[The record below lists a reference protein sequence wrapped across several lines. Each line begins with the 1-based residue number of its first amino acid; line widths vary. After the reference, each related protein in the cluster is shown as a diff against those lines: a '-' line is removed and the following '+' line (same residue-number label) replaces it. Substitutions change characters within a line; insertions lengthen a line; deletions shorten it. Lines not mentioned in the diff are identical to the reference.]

1 MSLVRQCALLGVSR
15 SGYYAQAGRAAPR
28 ESLANL
34 AVLRELDAR
43 YTAHPFFGSRRLTA
57 VLRPAG
63 YAVNR
68 KRVQRL
74 MRVLGIQGVRPGPA
88 TSAPAPGHRIY
99 PYLLRDLAVV
109 RPNQVWCSDITYVP
123 LRHGFMYLTVVM
135 DWYSR
140 LVLSWA
146 LSNTLDHAF
155 CLQALVAALALG
167 QPDIFNTDQ
176 GSQYTCAEFT
186 AALLARGIAV
196 SMDGRGRA
204 LDNVFVERLWRSVK
218 YEDIY
223 LHGYETA
230 PALAAGL
237 AVYFPFYNT
246 ERPHQGLDYRTPA
259 EVHAAV

>member
-1 MSLVRQCALLGVSR
+1 MRQCALLDVSR
-15 SGYYAQAGRAAPR
+15 SGYYAQVGRPASV
-28 ESLANL
+28 ESPENQRL
-34 AVLRELDAR
+34 LRELDVQ
-43 YTAHPFFGSRRLTA
+43 YTAHPFFGSRQLMA
-57 VLRPAG
+57 VLRRTG
-63 YAVNR
+63 HLVNR
-68 KRVQRL
+68 KRIQRL
-74 MRVLGIQGVRPGPA
+74 MRILGIHGVCPGPT
-88 TSAPAPGHRIY
+88 TSRPAPGHRIY

-155 CLQALVAALALG
+155 CLQALEAALAWG

-176 GSQYTCAEFT
+176 GSQYTCAAFT
-186 AALLARGIAV
+186 DALLARDIAV

-230 PALAAGL
+230 AALRAGL
-237 AVYFPFYNT
+237 TVYFQFYNRD
-246 ERPHQGLDYRTPA
+246 RPHQGLDYRTPA
-259 EVHAAV
+259 EVHAAA

>member
-1 MSLVRQCALLGVSR
+1 MRQCALLDVSR
-15 SGYYAQAGRAAPR
+15 SGYYAQAGRPAAW
-28 ESLANL
+28 ESAANL
-34 AVLRELDAR
+34 ALLREMDTQ
-43 YTAHPFFGSRRLTA
+43 YTAHPFYGSRRLTV
-57 VLRPAG
+57 VLQRAG

-74 MRVLGIQGVRPGPA
+74 MRVLGIQGVRPGMA
-88 TSAPAPGHRIY
+88 TSRPAPGHRIY
-99 PYLLRDLAVV
+99 PYLLRGVAVV
-109 RPNQVWCSDITYVP
+109 RPNQVWCSDITYIQ

-155 CLQALVAALALG
+155 CLQALEAALAQG
-167 QPDIFNTDQ
+167 QPVIFNTDQ
-176 GSQYTCAEFT
+176 GSQYTCAAFT
-186 AALLARGIAV
+186 ERLLALGIAV

-223 LHGYETA
+223 LHGYETP

-246 ERPHQGLDYRTPA
+246 ERPHQGLGSRTPA
-259 EVHAAV
+259 EVHAAA